1 LIHVS
6 GHDGKEFNVLVR
18 QGAHEGGTVSDL
30 QFVEG
35 AVLDTRR
42 FSSWSRTCGLN
53 YTIGRTESGRHLE
66 LPISGRLGPDAS
78 VEKVAFEAQRCRFAG
93 PQLPCSSWRHRAVMH
108 RTKAGDVGRLPLI
121 AIRWNIF
128 VLQLCLCFNA
138 LHNLWRAAMHKKT
151 YSLPG
156 TSVRSGGKPLSMPF
170 TLEGKTALVTG
181 SGRGIGRAIANKLAA
196 AGASVMVN
204 DLDEAAV
211 TETDCGL
218 RKAGYQ
224 AAHLVG
230 DLTDPAFPDEL
241 VQATLHNF
249 GALDIIVNNAGYTWD
264 NVIQKTTD
272 QQFQAML
279 DIHLIVPFRVLR
291 AASTHIRESAKTEIA
306 AGRRV
311 MRKVVNITSIS
322 GTQGNA
328 GQAGY
333 AAGKAGVIG
342 LTKTLAREWGRYNVN
357 VNAVGFG
364 LIDTRLIQPLNG
376 DSGGD
381 IEMHGNRIRIGVQPA
396 MLDAAKKSS
405 PLGRLGTP
413 EEAAGAV
420 LFFCS
425 PLSDYVTGEV
435 LICGGGFH
443 F

>member
-1 LIHVS
+1 
-6 GHDGKEFNVLVR
+6 
-18 QGAHEGGTVSDL
+18 
-30 QFVEG
+30 
-35 AVLDTRR
+35 
-42 FSSWSRTCGLN
+42 
-53 YTIGRTESGRHLE
+53 
-66 LPISGRLGPDAS
+66 
-78 VEKVAFEAQRCRFAG
+78 
-93 PQLPCSSWRHRAVMH
+93 
-108 RTKAGDVGRLPLI
+108 
-121 AIRWNIF
+121 
-128 VLQLCLCFNA
+128 
-138 LHNLWRAAMHKKT
+138 
-151 YSLPG
+151 
-156 TSVRSGGKPLSMPF
+156 MPF
-170 TLEGKTALVTG
+170 TLAGKTAIVTG
-181 SGRGIGRAIANKLAA
+181 SGRGIGRAIATKLAA

-211 TETDCGL
+211 TETGCGL
-218 RKAGYQ
+218 RQAGYK
-224 AAHLVG
+224 AAHVVG
-230 DLTDPAFPDEL
+230 DLTDPLFPDKL
-241 VQATLHNF
+241 VQATLDNF
-249 GALDIIVNNAGYTWD
+249 GTLDIIVNNAGYTWD
-264 NVIQKTTD
+264 NVIQKTTNE
-272 QQFQAML
+272 QFQAML
-279 DIHLIVPFRVLR
+279 DIHLVVPFRVLR
-291 AASTHIRESAKTEIA
+291 AASAHIRETAKAEIA
-306 AGRRV
+306 AGKCV

-396 MLDAAKKSS
+396 MLDAAKRSS

-420 LFFCS
+420 LFFCC